1 MSVASIGAS
10 TAALAATAVPS
21 GAHQRR
27 ADFRALGKALESG
40 DLAGAQSAFADLTKL
55 LQSGGGA
62 SASDPATAASAGG
75 AVTASSNATSPLQSD
90 FEALAQALQSG
101 DVKSAK
107 SAFAQLMKDMKGVR
121 GQHGGTQQ
129 AAAPTGG
136 TDADGDNDGSQ
147 ASSAPAQRGS
157 LNLVA

>member
-10 TAALAATAVPS
+10 MAATAATSV
-21 GAHQRR
+21 AHQRR

-40 DLAGAQSAFADLTKL
+40 DLASAQSAFADLTKL
-55 LQSGGGA
+55 LQSGGASSAAPAASSSSGA
-62 SASDPATAASAGG
+62 SGVTSASGTS
-75 AVTASSNATSPLQSD
+75 SPLQSD

-101 DVKSAK
+101 DVKTAK